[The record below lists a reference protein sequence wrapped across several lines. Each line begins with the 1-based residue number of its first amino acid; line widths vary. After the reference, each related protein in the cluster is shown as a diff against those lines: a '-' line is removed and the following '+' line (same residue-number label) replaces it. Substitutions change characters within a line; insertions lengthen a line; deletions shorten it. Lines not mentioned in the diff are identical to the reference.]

1 MEFILRKQS
10 RALGEAVAVW
20 LNEVLPGTVAD
31 LSTMVI
37 PVSWLGNEA
46 LLVIWVIFPTMK
58 SCLELVNFDF
68 PSLPLC

>member
-1 MEFILRKQS
+1 MEFVLRKQS

-46 LLVIWVIFPTMK
+46 LLVIWVI
-58 SCLELVNFDF
+58 
-68 PSLPLC
+68 